1 MATLGLRLRRA
12 EARQLA
18 RSTERSAQRQLAAV
32 SVTALS

>member
-18 RSTERSAQRQLAAV
+18 RVRERAGHSELAAN
-32 SVTALS
+32 SASALS